1 MSRLSEDHR
10 TASEE
15 IGTVLK
21 WSLVLLL
28 SIGVIGIVVF
38 FWVDNTLHFFH

>member
-15 IGTVLK
+15 IGTVLT

-28 SIGVIGIVVF
+28 SISIIGIVVF
-38 FWVDNTLHFFH
+38 LWAGNMLHTFH